1 MDITQKDLQKALEIL
16 EILPPITYREIRE
29 SYKRLS
35 KKYHPDLSQQE
46 SKKFLEINEAY
57 KLLKEYIDN
66 YRYFFDDDEVEKQY
80 YNLKFKKQFETF

>member
-1 MDITQKDLQKALEIL
+1 MTQKDLQKALEIL
-16 EILPPITYREIRE
+16 EILPPVTYREIKE

-46 SKKFLEINEAY
+46 SEKFLEINGAY